1 MLRIPL
7 FLTEVQ
13 TPRRK
18 RQVQGAKPNRKSRY
32 REKAVL
38 LVGSEQRHN
47 RRTEKF
53 QLVKYDAVDSAW
65 TKCKDTFNRFKED
78 WGWLPL
84 TRKSKTR
91 SINMCCVTLTLP
103 NFPLSSSIPGWSAWF
118 SYKVQY
124 LLGSLGNCRMQY
136 QQIYI
141 WCIWIKWTLFVSSIF
156 AFTRS
161 SETGLLTLS
170 CAHSRHPECE
180 EEH

>member
-13 TPRRK
+13 KPRRK

-84 TRKSKTR
+84 TTVDQEKQNSKHQHVLR
-91 SINMCCVTLTLP
+91 YIDIAK
-103 NFPLSSSIPGWSAWF
+103 LSL
-118 SYKVQY
+118 VQFNPW
-124 LLGSLGNCRMQY
+124 LVGLVFIQSP
-136 QQIYI
+136 
-141 WCIWIKWTLFVSSIF
+141 VP
-156 AFTRS
+156 
-161 SETGLLTLS
+161 TGKFGEL
-170 CAHSRHPECE
+170 
-180 EEH
+180 